1 MDRVPTAWML
11 RRDGEAFPV
20 VQHLYGSP
28 DCVEETLY
36 AGEWLYRHTL
46 RESARQ
52 AVLGLV
58 RAYGLSLGA
67 GAVAENLRRS
77 IGEKPYIF
85 LTLPFVEEVTPLLEQ
100 GEAGDLKA
108 LNLQV
113 NRCLNEEFLRCR
125 LGGLYNTVPG
135 CRDMYFRVSA
145 GEYDWGLAIQGF
157 LFAHQEEIDTVTVM
171 WDEESTGRSDFV
183 RDGKGEPVDHRGWK
197 GEALWESP

>member
-36 AGEWLYRHTL
+36 AGEWLYGHTQ

-67 GAVAENLRRS
+67 GAVAENLRRA

-85 LTLPFVEEVTPLLEQ
+85 LALPFVEEIAPLLEQ
-100 GEAGDLKA
+100 GRAWDIETF
-108 LNLQV
+108 NLQV

-125 LGGLYNTVPG
+125 LGGLYNTAPG
-135 CRDMYFRVSA
+135 CRDMYFRVSSS
-145 GEYDWGLAIQGF
+145 EYDWEPAIQGF
-157 LFAHQEEIDTVTVM
+157 LSAHREEIDTVTVV

-183 RDGKGEPVDHRGWK
+183 RDGKGKPVDHRCWK
-197 GEALWESP
+197 GEA